1 MRVGLGLETRT
12 IARCPGC
19 VEGARHLIAI
29 DDLPDG
35 MLFAIDGLPGC
46 PSCVEGALHEYALR
60 ASLGMSLEFHASPC
74 LEPRPFFPSS
84 HATVY

>member
-1 MRVGLGLETRT
+1 M
-12 IARCPGC
+12 
-19 VEGARHLIAI
+19 LIAI

-35 MLFAIDGLPGC
+35 MLIAIDGLPDGMLIAIDGLPDGMLIAIDGLPGC
-46 PSCVEGALHEYALR
+46 PGCVEGALHACALR